1 MPVFN
6 VTRPA
11 PVDQNS
17 LAAYE
22 GGMGAMPS
30 EFQLDK
36 FDLNIGG
43 SGPVRG
49 SAPVPNLSTAIQ
61 VDNTPPKPGFLENTA
76 SFFQSDGFNNLLTTG
91 LNVFQA
97 TEAKKAAERQAS
109 LADSR
114 ARMEQM
120 LAMESIKGS
129 QQERELQ
136 SQLVAL
142 KTEQAKAS
150 QALQSAVSSASG
162 TPSWLIPAAIGG
174 AGLLLVLVL
183 MKSNKSK
190 K

>member
-1 MPVFN
+1 MPVFS
-6 VTRPA
+6 VTRRA

-43 SGPVRG
+43 SGPLTG
-49 SAPVPNLSTAIQ
+49 STPVPTLATQVQ
-61 VDNTPPKPGFLENTA
+61 VDAQPKAGFWSTTA
-76 SFFQSDGFNNLLTTG
+76 DFFKSDGFNSLLNTGLTTYQT
-91 LNVFQA
+91 L
-97 TEAKKAAERQAS
+97 EAKKAAERAAS
-109 LADSR
+109 IADQR
-114 ARMEQM
+114 ARTEQM

-129 QQERELQ
+129 QQQRELQ
-136 SQLVAL
+136 
-142 KTEQAKAS
+142 AKLADL
-150 QALQSAVSSASG
+150 QIAERKAAVELQSAVAPAASSSG
-162 TPSWLIPAAIGG
+162 MPSWIMPAAIGG

-183 MKSNKSK
+183 MKSK